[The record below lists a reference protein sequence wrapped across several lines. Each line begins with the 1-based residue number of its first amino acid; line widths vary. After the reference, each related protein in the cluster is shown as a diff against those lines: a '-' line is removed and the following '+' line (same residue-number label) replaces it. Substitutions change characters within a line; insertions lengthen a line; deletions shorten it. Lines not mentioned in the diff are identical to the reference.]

1 MKSPCATAKTHFS
14 QINIKKRLNKYSYF
28 DFLTSS
34 CIVVFQYKIKVKFSL
49 QHQLVPPE
57 ENTYL
62 LLAIRNTVYIHL
74 YAILYS
80 LTLPPTIARKL
91 YLDIEMV
98 IEHVPFGIPVHT
110 QQNPMYFQK
119 FFFQIKMRL
128 SFEDI
133 SASSALSVGGC
144 ISSIT
149 GSGSGLSAPHCC
161 FWVFLSYSLIPPI
174 ICTSFYQITYPLLFI
189 VTFMY

>member
-1 MKSPCATAKTHFS
+1 MKIPCAATKTHFS
-14 QINIKKRLNKYSYF
+14 QINIKKRPSRYSYF
-28 DFLTSS
+28 DCLTSL
-34 CIVVFQYKIKVKFSL
+34 CIVVFQYKIKVKFSF

-80 LTLPPTIARKL
+80 LTLPFPQPTPTIAQKL

-98 IEHVPFGIPVHT
+98 IEHVPSGIPVHT
-110 QQNPMYFQK
+110 QQNPVYLEK

-133 SASSALSVGGC
+133 SASSALPVGGC

-161 FWVFLSYSLIPPI
+161 LSLIPPI
-174 ICTSFYQITYPLLFI
+174 ICTSFSQITCPLLFP